1 MNKEKTMPALQP
13 FENETQSIQIDELTI
28 ENRLDRI
35 ELYGAL
41 VITRDQMGLQ
51 RALEIQTLINAAVQ
65 SLQAQTDLPQAL
77 VIKPSETID
86 NPFK

>member
-1 MNKEKTMPALQP
+1 MNKEKTMPVLQP

-51 RALEIQTLINAAVQ
+51 RALEIQTLINATVQ

>member
-1 MNKEKTMPALQP
+1 MNEEKTMPALHP

-41 VITRDQMGLQ
+41 VITRDQIGLQ
-51 RALEIQTLINAAVQ
+51 RALEIQTLINTTVQ

>member
-1 MNKEKTMPALQP
+1 MTILVLHP

-41 VITRDQMGLQ
+41 VITRDQIGLQ
-51 RALEIQTLINAAVQ
+51 RALEIQTLINATVQ

>member
-1 MNKEKTMPALQP
+1 MTILVLHP

-41 VITRDQMGLQ
+41 VITRDQIGLQ
-51 RALEIQTLINAAVQ
+51 RALEIQTLINATVQ
-65 SLQAQTDLPQAL
+65 SLQ
-77 VIKPSETID
+77 
-86 NPFK
+86 PF

>member
-1 MNKEKTMPALQP
+1 MTIPVLHP
-13 FENETQSIQIDELTI
+13 FENETQSIQIDKLTI

-41 VITRDQMGLQ
+41 VITRDQIGLQ
-51 RALEIQTLINAAVQ
+51 RALEIQTLINATVQ
-65 SLQAQTDLPQAL
+65 SLQAQTDLPHAL

>member
-1 MNKEKTMPALQP
+1 MNKEKTMPVLQP

-51 RALEIQTLINAAVQ
+51 RALEIQTLINAVVQ

>member
-1 MNKEKTMPALQP
+1 MTILVLHP

-41 VITRDQMGLQ
+41 VITRDQIGLQ
-51 RALEIQTLINAAVQ
+51 RALEIQTLINATVQ
-65 SLQAQTDLPQAL
+65 SLQAQTDLPHAL

>member
-1 MNKEKTMPALQP
+1 MSSLLP
-13 FENETQSIQIDELTI
+13 FENETQSINIDELTI

-41 VITRDQMGLQ
+41 VITRDQVGLQ
-51 RALEIQTLINAAVQ
+51 RALEIQTLINATVQ
-65 SLQAQTDLPQAL
+65 SLQTEKNLPQA
-77 VIKPSETID
+77 VEIKPSEKID

>member
-1 MNKEKTMPALQP
+1 MTIPVLHP

-41 VITRDQMGLQ
+41 VITRDQIGLQ
-51 RALEIQTLINAAVQ
+51 RALEIQTLINATVQ
-65 SLQAQTDLPQAL
+65 SLKAQTDLPHAL

>member
-1 MNKEKTMPALQP
+1 MTSLLP
-13 FENETQSIQIDELTI
+13 FENETQSINIDELTI

-41 VITRDQMGLQ
+41 VITRDQIGLQ
-51 RALEIQTLINAAVQ
+51 RALEIQSLINATVQ
-65 SLQAQTDLPQAL
+65 SLQEQTDLPQA
-77 VIKPSETID
+77 VEIKPSETID

>member
-1 MNKEKTMPALQP
+1 MNKEKTMPVLQP

-51 RALEIQTLINAAVQ
+51 RALEIQTLINATVQ
-65 SLQAQTDLPQAL
+65 SLEAQTDLPQAL

>member
-51 RALEIQTLINAAVQ
+51 RALEIQTLINATVQ
-65 SLQAQTDLPQAL
+65 SLQAQTDLPQSL

>member
-1 MNKEKTMPALQP
+1 MTIPVLHP

-41 VITRDQMGLQ
+41 VITRDQIGLQ
-51 RALEIQTLINAAVQ
+51 RALEIQTLINATVQ

>member
-1 MNKEKTMPALQP
+1 MSMASLLP
-13 FENETQSIQIDELTI
+13 FENETQSINIDELTI

-41 VITRDQMGLQ
+41 VITRDQIGLQ
-51 RALEIQTLINAAVQ
+51 RALEIQSLINATVQ
-65 SLQAQTDLPQAL
+65 SLQEQTDLPQA
-77 VIKPSETID
+77 VEIKPSETID

>member
-1 MNKEKTMPALQP
+1 MSMTSLLP
-13 FENETQSIQIDELTI
+13 FENETQSINIDELTI

-41 VITRDQMGLQ
+41 VITRDQIGLQ
-51 RALEIQTLINAAVQ
+51 RALEIQSLINATVQ
-65 SLQAQTDLPQAL
+65 SLQEQTDLPQA
-77 VIKPSETID
+77 VEIKPSETID

>member
-1 MNKEKTMPALQP
+1 MNKEKTMPVLQP

-65 SLQAQTDLPQAL
+65 SLQAQTDLPLAL

>member
-1 MNKEKTMPALQP
+1 MPPLHP

-41 VITRDQMGLQ
+41 VITRDQIGLQ
-51 RALEIQTLINAAVQ
+51 RALEIQTLINATVQ
-65 SLQAQTDLPQAL
+65 SLQAQTDLPHAL

>member
-1 MNKEKTMPALQP
+1 MDKEKTMPALVP

-41 VITRDQMGLQ
+41 VITRDQIGLQ
-51 RALEIQTLINAAVQ
+51 RALEIQTLINATVQ

>member
-1 MNKEKTMPALQP
+1 MDKEKTMPALLP
-13 FENETQSIQIDELTI
+13 FENETQSIPIDELTI

-41 VITRDQMGLQ
+41 VITRDQIGLQ
-51 RALEIQTLINAAVQ
+51 RALEIQTLINATVQ

>member
-1 MNKEKTMPALQP
+1 MDKEKTMPALLP
-13 FENETQSIQIDELTI
+13 VENETQSIQIDELTI

-51 RALEIQTLINAAVQ
+51 RALEIQTLINATVQ

>member
-1 MNKEKTMPALQP
+1 MNKEKTMPTLIP

-41 VITRDQMGLQ
+41 VITRDQIGLQ
-51 RALEIQTLINAAVQ
+51 RALEIQTLINATVQ
-65 SLQAQTDLPQAL
+65 SLQAQTDLPHAL

>member
-1 MNKEKTMPALQP
+1 MSSLLP
-13 FENETQSIQIDELTI
+13 FENETQSINIDELTI

-41 VITRDQMGLQ
+41 VITRDQVGLQ
-51 RALEIQTLINAAVQ
+51 RALEIQTLINATVQ
-65 SLQAQTDLPQAL
+65 SLQAEKNLPQA
-77 VIKPSETID
+77 VEIKPSEKID

>member
-1 MNKEKTMPALQP
+1 MSVIHP

-51 RALEIQTLINAAVQ
+51 RALEIQTLINATVQ
-65 SLQAQTDLPQAL
+65 SLQAQTDLPQVL

>member
-1 MNKEKTMPALQP
+1 MTIPVLHP

-28 ENRLDRI
+28 ENCLDRI

-41 VITRDQMGLQ
+41 VITRDQIGLQ
-51 RALEIQTLINAAVQ
+51 RALEIQTLINATVQ
-65 SLQAQTDLPQAL
+65 SLQAQTDLPHAL

>member
-1 MNKEKTMPALQP
+1 MNKEKTIPALQP

>member
-1 MNKEKTMPALQP
+1 MTIPVLHP

-41 VITRDQMGLQ
+41 VITRDQIGLQ
-51 RALEIQTLINAAVQ
+51 RALEIQTLINATVQ
-65 SLQAQTDLPQAL
+65 SLQAQTDLPHAL

>member
-1 MNKEKTMPALQP
+1 MTIPVLHP
-13 FENETQSIQIDELTI
+13 FENEAQSIQIDELTI

-41 VITRDQMGLQ
+41 VITRDQIGLQ
-51 RALEIQTLINAAVQ
+51 RALEIQTLINATVQ
-65 SLQAQTDLPQAL
+65 SLQAQTDLPHAL

>member
-1 MNKEKTMPALQP
+1 MTIPLLHP

-41 VITRDQMGLQ
+41 VITRDQIGLQ
-51 RALEIQTLINAAVQ
+51 RALEIQTLINTTVQ
-65 SLQAQTDLPQAL
+65 SLQSQTDLPHAL

>member
-1 MNKEKTMPALQP
+1 MTIPVLHP

-41 VITRDQMGLQ
+41 VITRDQIGLQ
-51 RALEIQTLINAAVQ
+51 RALEIQTLINATVQ
-65 SLQAQTDLPQAL
+65 SLQAATDLPHAL

>member
-1 MNKEKTMPALQP
+1 MNKEKTMPVLVP

-41 VITRDQMGLQ
+41 VITRDQIGLQ
-51 RALEIQTLINAAVQ
+51 RALEIQTLINATVQ
-65 SLQAQTDLPQAL
+65 SLQAQTDLPHAL

>member
-1 MNKEKTMPALQP
+1 MSSLLT
-13 FENETQSIQIDELTI
+13 FENETQSINIDELTI

-41 VITRDQMGLQ
+41 VITRDQVGLQ
-51 RALEIQTLINAAVQ
+51 RALEIQTLINATVQ
-65 SLQAQTDLPQAL
+65 SLQAEKNLPQA
-77 VIKPSETID
+77 VEIKPSEKID

>member
-1 MNKEKTMPALQP
+1 MSSLHP
-13 FENETQSIQIDELTI
+13 FENETQSINIDELTI

-41 VITRDQMGLQ
+41 VITRDQVGLQ
-51 RALEIQTLINAAVQ
+51 RALEIQTLINATVQ
-65 SLQAQTDLPQAL
+65 SLQAQTDLPQ
-77 VIKPSETID
+77 VIEMKTSERID

>member
-1 MNKEKTMPALQP
+1 MNKEKTMPVLQP

-51 RALEIQTLINAAVQ
+51 RALEIQTLINATVQ

-86 NPFK
+86 NPFE

>member
-1 MNKEKTMPALQP
+1 MNEEKTMSALVP

-41 VITRDQMGLQ
+41 VITRDQIGLQ
-51 RALEIQTLINAAVQ
+51 RALEIQTLINATVQ
-65 SLQAQTDLPQAL
+65 SLQSQIDLPHAL

>member
-1 MNKEKTMPALQP
+1 MTIPVLHP

-35 ELYGAL
+35 EVYGAL
-41 VITRDQMGLQ
+41 VITRDQIGLK
-51 RALEIQTLINAAVQ
+51 RALEIQTLINATVQ
-65 SLQAQTDLPQAL
+65 SLQAQTDLPHAL

>member
-1 MNKEKTMPALQP
+1 MSPLHP
-13 FENETQSIQIDELTI
+13 FENETQSINIDELTI

-41 VITRDQMGLQ
+41 VITRDQVGLQ
-51 RALEIQTLINAAVQ
+51 RALEIQTLINATVQ
-65 SLQAQTDLPQAL
+65 SLQAQTDLPQ
-77 VIKPSETID
+77 VIEMKTSERMD

>member
-1 MNKEKTMPALQP
+1 MTIPVLHP

-41 VITRDQMGLQ
+41 VITRDQIGLQ
-51 RALEIQTLINAAVQ
+51 RALEIQTLINATVH

>member
-1 MNKEKTMPALQP
+1 MTSLLP
-13 FENETQSIQIDELTI
+13 FENETQSINIDELTI

-41 VITRDQMGLQ
+41 VITRDQIGLQ
-51 RALEIQTLINAAVQ
+51 RALEIQSLINATVQ
-65 SLQAQTDLPQAL
+65 SLQDQTDLPQA
-77 VIKPSETID
+77 VEIKPSETID